1 MTATRSILALLFAIL
16 VVVTAEVVDLTPTNF
31 DSIISGDKHALVE
44 FYAPWCG
51 HCKSL
56 APTYEE
62 LSTVF
67 KHATKDLVIA
77 KVDADAHRE
86 LGTRFGVQGFPT
98 LKWFPKGSTT
108 PEDYQGGRS
117 LEDLASYIKDKTS
130 INARIKKVPTDVAT
144 LTSST
149 FDEIVMDPA
158 KHVLVTFTAP
168 WCGHCKNLK
177 PTYEKLAK
185 TFATEP
191 NVVIANVDATAH
203 PDLGE
208 RFGVQGYP
216 TIKYFPA
223 GKDKAPVAY
232 EGGRDEADFVE
243 FLNANAGTH
252 RSAGGALNAAA
263 GVLDSMAGHVR
274 AFMNAEDRAAALK
287 EIKTKVTDAKDK
299 TAALYVKAME
309 KVVAKGDEYL
319 AKESARLQKL
329 LKDETVVQ
337 AKKDLFATRANIL
350 RTFQEAFGV
359 AETDDAEVAEE
370 KPKEEL

>member
-1 MTATRSILALLFAIL
+1 MTAARSILALLFAIL
-16 VVVTAEVVDLTPTNF
+16 VVVTAEVVDLTPANF
-31 DSIISGDKHALVE
+31 DAIISGDKHALVE

-62 LSTVF
+62 LGTVF

-117 LEDLASYIKDKTS
+117 LEDLASYIKDKTA
-130 INARIKKVPTDVAT
+130 INARIKKVPTDVTT

-252 RSAGGALNAAA
+252 RAAGGTLNAAA

-287 EIKTKVTDAKDK
+287 EIKGKMTDAKDK
-299 TAALYVKAME
+299 TTALYVKAME

-319 AKESARLQKL
+319 SKESARLQKL

-359 AETDDAEVAEE
+359 AETDEAEVVEE
-370 KPKEEL
+370 KLKEEL